1 MKWFNLFLTAIPLSL
16 AGQSITAIEYPNGS
30 PVPVKE
36 ATAALGV
43 NVPLKLSLFI
53 ADSAAA
59 GLSRR
64 LNASGYLD
72 HTVRLDLEQTDTASF
87 KLSVTINAGPQAT
100 IRSLVITGE
109 GADSL
114 LRGVRGLRFI
124 EGSPYDE
131 VELSSL
137 FGEILNGLEDQGFPF
152 AKLTISSI
160 KTEYSPDATS
170 LYATIAV
177 TLDQNR
183 RAVISKIE
191 ISGNDDTS
199 PSVILRE
206 INIKAGDIYQ
216 PAKASLIT
224 SRLNKLRFFEPVQAP
239 EFYFNERD
247 EGILKITVKET
258 NTNNFDGVIGYIPP
272 GQNEE
277 TGYLTGL
284 VNISMRNLFG
294 TGRNFSFKWQQL
306 SRNSQEL
313 DLSYTEPWLLG
324 LPLSISPRLYQRK
337 QDTLYVDRV
346 LELTAEYFAGENFS
360 LTLNF
365 SSRSVIPTLFER
377 PVFTVFNST
386 ITTGGIGLRYDT
398 RDDPIS
404 PTGGINFFSYF
415 AISNKKINGPAE
427 FISSGQVLQVNLR
440 KITFDLDLYFE
451 IFNRNIA
458 VFGVSVREIQGDLL
472 EDSDLFRLGG
482 NSTLRGYREEQFR
495 GNRVAWTNLE
505 YRFLL
510 TRRSYLF
517 AFFDTGYYLLSG
529 DTGRGIAESTA
540 LKTGY
545 GFGMSFETGIGL
557 LSVSYALASGEGFS
571 DGKIHFGIINQ
582 F

>member
-160 KTEYSPDATS
+160 KTEYSPDSTS

>member
-1 MKWFNLFLTAIPLSL
+1 MKWFSLFLFAACGSL
-16 AGQSITAIEYPNGS
+16 AGQSITSVEYPDGS
-30 PVPVKE
+30 PIPLKE
-36 ATAALGV
+36 ASAALGFSIPV
-43 NVPLKLSLFI
+43 KLSLFI
-53 ADSAAA
+53 PDSAAA
-59 GLSRR
+59 GLSRL

-72 HTVRLDLEQTDTASF
+72 HKIELKTLETDSSSY
-87 KLSVTINAGPQAT
+87 KLLVKINPGPEAT
-100 IRSLVITGE
+100 LRSLKITGE
-109 GADSL
+109 GVDSL
-114 LRGVRGLRFI
+114 LNGVRGLSFI
-124 EGSPYDE
+124 EGSTYNE
-131 VELSSL
+131 GEMSSL
-137 FGEILNGLEDQGFPF
+137 FAEILDHLEELGFPF
-152 AKLTISSI
+152 ARLTIGSI
-160 KTEYSPDATS
+160 TTTYSPDSSS
-170 LYATIAV
+170 LFADVSA
-177 TLDQNR
+177 TLDR
-183 RAVISKIE
+183 SSKAVISKIE
-191 ISGNDDTS
+191 ISGNEGTS
-199 PSVILRE
+199 PDVILRE
-206 INIKAGDIYQ
+206 INVKAGDIYR
-216 PAKASLIT
+216 PGKSYLIT
-224 SRLNKLRFFEPVQAP
+224 ARLNKLRFFEPVPAP

-324 LPLSISPRLYQRK
+324 LPLSITPRLYQRK

-346 LELTAEYFAGENFS
+346 IELSAEYFAGENFS
-360 LTLNF
+360 LALNF

-427 FISSGQVLQVNLR
+427 FITQGQQLQVNLR

-451 IFNRNIA
+451 VFSRNIA
-458 VFGVSVREIQGDLL
+458 AFGVSVREIQGDLL

-529 DTGRGIAESTA
+529 DNNRGIAEATA
-540 LKTGY
+540 IKTGY

>member
-160 KTEYSPDATS
+160 KTEYSPDSTS

-206 INIKAGDIYQ
+206 RNIKAGDIYQ

>member
-1 MKWFNLFLTAIPLSL
+1 MKWFNLFLFAACGSL
-16 AGQSITAIEYPNGS
+16 AGQSITSVEYPDGS
-30 PVPVKE
+30 PIPLKE
-36 ATAALGV
+36 ASAALGFSIPV
-43 NVPLKLSLFI
+43 KLSFFI
-53 ADSAAA
+53 PDSAAA
-59 GLSRR
+59 GLSRL

-72 HTVRLDLEQTDTASF
+72 HKIELKTLQTDSSSY
-87 KLSVTINAGPQAT
+87 KLLVNINPGPEAT
-100 IRSLVITGE
+100 LRSLKITGE
-109 GADSL
+109 GVDSML
-114 LRGVRGLRFI
+114 NGVRGFSFI
-124 EGSPYDE
+124 EGSTYNE
-131 VELSSL
+131 GEMSAL
-137 FGEILNGLEDQGFPF
+137 FAEILDHLEELGFPF
-152 AKLTISSI
+152 ARLTIGSI
-160 KTEYSPDATS
+160 TTTYSPDSSS
-170 LYATIAV
+170 LFADVSV
-177 TLDQNR
+177 TLDRSRQ
-183 RAVISKIE
+183 AVISKIE
-191 ISGNDDTS
+191 ISGNEGTS
-199 PSVILRE
+199 PDVILRE
-206 INIKAGDIYQ
+206 INVKAGDIYR
-216 PAKASLIT
+216 PGKSSLIT
-224 SRLNKLRFFEPVQAP
+224 ARLNKLRFFEPVPVP
-239 EFYFNERD
+239 EFYFNEKD
-247 EGILKITVKET
+247 EGVLKITVKET

-294 TGRNFSFKWQQL
+294 TGRNFSFNWQQL

-324 LPLSISPRLYQRK
+324 LPLSITPRLYQRK

-346 LELTAEYFAGENFS
+346 IELSAEYFAGENFS
-360 LTLNF
+360 LALNF

-427 FISSGQVLQVNLR
+427 FITQGQQLQLNLR

-451 IFNRNIA
+451 VFSRNIA

-529 DTGRGIAESTA
+529 DNNRGITEATA
-540 LKTGY
+540 VKTGY